1 MSRSPENHPPQGSH
15 PPGAVP
21 DRLAAR
27 ERHNRRLWDE
37 WSDTYQA
44 TTGAQLLALPAA
56 WGAWRVPEADLRLL
70 PAVAGQDVLELGC
83 GAAQWSIWLAAHGA
97 TVTGID
103 LSGRQ
108 LAHARRNVAAA
119 GVTVRLVQGSAERL
133 PFRDRAFDLALSD
146 HGAMGWGHPDRTLPE
161 AARVLRPGGLL
172 ICCDTAP
179 LFNLCWD
186 DDLGG
191 PQERLVHDYVAVNT
205 HAGADGSVSF
215 TLSDSEWVRRFRQ
228 HGFAIEALEEPLA
241 PPGVVSAFW
250 PQATDWARR
259 WPGVRIWKVRREA
272 A

>member
-1 MSRSPENHPPQGSH
+1 MATIAEPPQPTTS
-15 PPGAVP
+15 P
-21 DRLAAR
+21 AAR
-27 ERHNRRLWDE
+27 ERHNRIFWDA
-37 WSDTYQA
+37 WSDSYQA

-56 WGAWRVPEADLRLL
+56 WGAWRVPETELRLL
-70 PAVAGQDVLELGC
+70 PDVAGKDVLELGC
-83 GAAQWSIWLAAHGA
+83 GAAQWSIWLAARGA

-108 LAHARRNVAAA
+108 LAHARRNIAAA
-119 GVTVRLVQGSAERL
+119 GVAVRLVQGSAERL
-133 PFRDRAFDLALSD
+133 PFRERTFDLALSD
-146 HGAMGWGHPDRTLPE
+146 HGAMGWGHPDWTLPE

-191 PQERLVHDYVAVNT
+191 PQDRLVHDYVAVNT
-205 HAGADGSVSF
+205 HAAADGSVSF
-215 TLSDSEWVRRFRQ
+215 TLSDSEWVRRFRR

-241 PPGVVSAFW
+241 PPRLVSAFW
-250 PQATDWARR
+250 PQATEWARR

-272 A
+272 T